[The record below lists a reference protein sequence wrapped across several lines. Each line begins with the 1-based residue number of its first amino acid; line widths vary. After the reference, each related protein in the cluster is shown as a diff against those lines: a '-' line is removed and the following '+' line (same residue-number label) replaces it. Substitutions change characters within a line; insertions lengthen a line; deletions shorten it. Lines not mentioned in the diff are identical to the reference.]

1 MKYAWIENNKVR
13 DICQG
18 GSPSENYH
26 PDIAAH
32 YTTQVPDT
40 VVNAAVLE
48 GTTWV
53 NPNPQFQPEPV
64 VVETIL
70 NVAEFKMR
78 FTSAERIVLKT
89 AKATDVVIDDFFEI
103 INDPRL
109 VTVDLRSD
117 MIVNAVKYMVSKNFL
132 TQERANVIASI
143 PENLLPVTK
152 I

>member
-18 GSPSENYH
+18 GNPAEHYH
-26 PDIAAH
+26 PEIAAH

-40 VVNAAVLE
+40 VVNGAVLD

-53 NPNPQFQPEPV
+53 NPNPQAQPELAI
-64 VVETIL
+64 VETVL
-70 NVAEFKMR
+70 NVAEFKAR

-89 AKATDVVIDDFFEI
+89 AKATDAVIDDFFEI

-109 VTVDLRSD
+109 VTIDLRSAL
-117 MIVNAVKYMVSKNFL
+117 IVDAVKYMVSKDFL
-132 TQERANVIASI
+132 TQARANVIASI
-143 PENLLPVTK
+143 PENLLPVTTV
-152 I
+152 